1 MKKLFKIMAL
11 VAILIGAFF
20 LGHYRGIQ
28 AHKYGQIVCDEN
40 GNAGTYYSEYNGQI
54 DYYYYEGK

>member
-1 MKKLFKIMAL
+1 MNKLFKIIAL
-11 VAILIGAFF
+11 VAILMGAFC
-20 LGHYRGIQ
+20 LGYHRGIQ
-28 AHKYGQIVCDEN
+28 AHKYGQIICDKN

>member
-1 MKKLFKIMAL
+1 MKKLFKIMIIIIAL
-11 VAILIGAFF
+11 MGAFF
-20 LGHYRGIQ
+20 MGHVSDVHD
-28 AHKYGQIVCDEN
+28 HKMNQIICDEG